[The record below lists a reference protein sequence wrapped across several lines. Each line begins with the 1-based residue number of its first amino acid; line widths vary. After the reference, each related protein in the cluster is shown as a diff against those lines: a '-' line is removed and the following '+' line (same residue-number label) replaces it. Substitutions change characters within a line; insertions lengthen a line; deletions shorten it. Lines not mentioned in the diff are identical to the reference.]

1 MSTHVKVSLIGAGPG
16 DPDLITIKGKE
27 AIEKADVII
36 YDYLA
41 SPNLL
46 NHTRK
51 NAEIIYVGKRGGD
64 HILSQEEINDL
75 LVEKAQEGFRVARL
89 KGGDP
94 FIFGRGGEEA
104 EALINESIPFEI
116 IPGVTSAIAVPAYA
130 GIPLTHRQFT
140 STLAFVTG
148 HEDPEKNKSKIDWES
163 LAKGIGTIVF
173 LMGVKN
179 LEKIVAKLLKHG
191 KSSDT
196 PVALIRW
203 GTTPKQYAVA
213 GTLADI
219 VKKVRAV
226 NLKPPAVIVVG
237 DVVKLREKMAWFE
250 NRPLMGKTIL
260 VTRARKQASDLVK
273 RLSDLGADCIEFPVI
288 SVDPPDDLK
297 PLDLAIKNLPDYEW
311 LIFTSVNGIEFF
323 FERLFNKAGKDVRAL
338 NHIKT
343 AVIGT
348 ATEKKLLE
356 FGLKSDIIPQSF
368 RAESIVEAFMKKDI
382 TGKKILLPRAQ
393 KGRSVLPVEL
403 TRMGA
408 IVDDVAAYSTKPEST
423 NSEHVM
429 DLLSL
434 GDIDLVTFTS
444 SSTVRNFFNMLP
456 SEKCKIFMK
465 KMETASIGPITAET
479 AKKTGFNVNLM
490 AESYT
495 IPGLC
500 DAILKYYAYRP

>member
-1 MSTHVKVSLIGAGPG
+1 MSTNVKVSLIGAGPG

-64 HILSQEEINDL
+64 HTLSQEEINNL
-75 LVEKAQEGFRVARL
+75 LVEKAQEGFTVARL

-94 FIFGRGGEEA
+94 FVFGRGGEEA
-104 EALINESIPFEI
+104 EVLIGANIPFEI

-219 VKKVRAV
+219 VEKVRAI

-273 RLSDLGADCIEFPVI
+273 LLSDLGADCIEFPVI
-288 SVDPPDDLK
+288 RVDPPDDLK

-338 NHIKT
+338 NHIRT

-368 RAESIVEAFMKKDI
+368 KAESVVEAFAKKNI
-382 TGKKILLPRAQ
+382 KGKKVLLPRAQ

-408 IVDDVAAYSTKPEST
+408 VVDDVAVYSTKPEGT

-434 GDIDLVTFTS
+434 GEIDLITFTS
-444 SSTVRNFFNMLP
+444 SSTVHNFFNMLP
-456 SEKCKIFMK
+456 PEKCKMFME
-465 KMETASIGPITAET
+465 KMETACIGPITAET
-479 AKKTGFNVNLM
+479 ARKTGFNVNLM
-490 AESYT
+490 ADSYT
-495 IPGLC
+495 ITGLC
-500 DAILKYYAYRP
+500 DAILKYYA